1 MNFLLNDI
9 LRAYNISR
17 ATLKDMILAGKI
29 KAEKIFWDRKGTKY
43 MYVIPE
49 TELVKLEHLKKSEP
63 IPSDEAQP
71 GYYEARYRAH
81 DTVDTILV
89 DNFNCEAGREQR
101 KRRYLEYMCS
111 EDWKKLRRQRMLMDG
126 DICQHCG
133 TGKNLQVHHLTYRHL
148 GQPEEIDDLRT
159 LCQEC
164 HRKIHSKD
172 ICESRLTKPHEQK
185 K

>member
-1 MNFLLNDI
+1 MNYYLLNDI
-9 LRAYNISR
+9 LRAYKLSR
-17 ATLKDMILAGKI
+17 ATLKDMIVTGKL
-29 KAEKIFWDRKGTKY
+29 KAETIFWDRKGTQY

-49 TELVKLEHLKKSEP
+49 TELVKLEHLKKCEP
-63 IPSDEAQP
+63 IPSDKAQP

-81 DTVDTILV
+81 DTVDTIWV

-101 KRRYLEYMCS
+101 KRRYLEYMRS
-111 EDWKKLRRQRMLMDG
+111 EDWKKLKRQRMLMDG
-126 DICQHCG
+126 DMCQHCG

-164 HRKIHSKD
+164 HRKVHIKD
-172 ICESRLTKPHEQK
+172 IRETRLK